1 MGPSSPPGRGWR
13 SIAVLAGLGLV
24 VHLWGLY
31 RVTGPPSP
39 PWFPNADKLEHLVGF
54 GLPLLLVLLTLW
66 LRARSRGR
74 ALPGRVVAVVVAAFA
89 LHGVV
94 SELVQHFFY
103 SGRTGDPFDTVADW
117 AGVLLGLLAFRLV
130 VGTARRPVPAGTG
143 AR

>member
-1 MGPSSPPGRGWR
+1 MGPSSAPGRGWR
-13 SIAVLAGLGLV
+13 SMAALAGLGLV

-54 GLPLLLVLLTLW
+54 GLPLLLVLLTFW

-74 ALPGRVVAVVVAAFA
+74 ALPGRVVAIVVAAFA

-103 SGRTGDPFDTVADW
+103 SSRTGDPFDTVADW
-117 AGVLLGLLAFRLV
+117 AGVLLGLLAFRLLV
-130 VGTARRPVPAGTG
+130 RTAPRPVPAGAGTW
-143 AR
+143 

>member
-13 SIAVLAGLGLV
+13 SMAVLAGLGLV

-39 PWFPNADKLEHLVGF
+39 PWFPNADKVEHLVGF
-54 GLPLLLVLLTLW
+54 GLPLLLVLLTLR

-74 ALPGRVVAVVVAAFA
+74 ALPVRVVVVVVAAFA

-103 SGRTGDPFDTVADW
+103 TGRTGDPFDTAADW

-130 VGTARRPVPAGTG
+130 VRRSRRPVPTG
-143 AR
+143 AGAW

>member
-1 MGPSSPPGRGWR
+1 MGDSSPPGRGWPPM
-13 SIAVLAGLGLV
+13 AVLAGLGLV

-39 PWFPNADKLEHLVGF
+39 PWFPHADKVEHLAGF

-74 ALPGRVVAVVVAAFA
+74 LLPRRVVGVVVAAFA
-89 LHGVV
+89 LHGVI

-103 SGRTGDPFDTVADW
+103 ETRTGDPFDTLADW
-117 AGVLLGLLAFRLV
+117 TGVLLGLLAFRLITR
-130 VGTARRPVPAGTG
+130 TARRPVPVGTG
-143 AR
+143 VR

>member
-1 MGPSSPPGRGWR
+1 M
-13 SIAVLAGLGLV
+13 AVLAGLGLV

-39 PWFPNADKLEHLVGF
+39 PWFPNADKVEHLVGF

-74 ALPGRVVAVVVAAFA
+74 ALPVRVVAVVVAAFA

-103 SGRTGDPFDTVADW
+103 TGRTGDPFDTAADW
-117 AGVLLGLLAFRLV
+117 VGVLLGLLAFRLV
-130 VGTARRPVPAGTG
+130 GRTSRRPVPTG
-143 AR
+143 ARAW